1 MTPPEH
7 AHATAYTIAHST
19 AHTNP
24 LATRIVDLGA
34 IARIIGRIR
43 DITATPILAV
53 VKADGFG
60 HGIIEV
66 ANTALEAGAAW
77 LGVATVDEALAVRA
91 AGIDAPVLCWLADP
105 WCDLSAAVA
114 AGVTI
119 SCANTETLEAI
130 AALGD
135 AAEVHLE
142 LDTGMSAGWRSR
154 IGLGHPLRH
163 RTGLPVGVGHRPLVA
178 ARPRGRRAPGSHD
191 GAGAG
196 L

>member
-77 LGVATVDEALAVRA
+77 LGAATVDEALAVRA

-105 WCDLSAAVA
+105 WCDLRAAVA

-135 AAEVHLE
+135 AAEVLLE
-142 LDTGMSAGWRSR
+142 LDTGMSRGGAPVSAWDTLFATALAS
-154 IGLGHPLRH
+154 
-163 RTGLPVGVGHRPLVA
+163 PVGVDHRPLVA
-178 ARPRGRRAPGSHD
+178 PRRRGRRAPGSHD